1 MAGDS
6 YAKILFLLQ
15 QPFRVFPCRYPG
27 CAHSQ
32 YTTVRG
38 LDRHML
44 FVHGGPPPAPA
55 PPPPAPGPPR
65 TPPSP
70 VSDSNSSDEDTPR
83 VLVQWR
89 PPGIRTEGKAPR
101 MQLGDQFCVERGLDY
116 WFAGARGVPHIHLND
131 EKKRRLKE
139 AANNATKEQVEKYAQ
154 DPLGIC
160 MSGNR
165 LKHDYQLAKTR
176 ASKSAVLARYAMPGW
191 LWTNPPT
198 APDVDRGATGPI

>member
-1 MAGDS
+1 
-6 YAKILFLLQ
+6 
-15 QPFRVFPCRYPG
+15 
-27 CAHSQ
+27 
-32 YTTVRG
+32 
-38 LDRHML
+38 
-44 FVHGGPPPAPA
+44 
-55 PPPPAPGPPR
+55 
-65 TPPSP
+65 
-70 VSDSNSSDEDTPR
+70 
-83 VLVQWR
+83 
-89 PPGIRTEGKAPR
+89 

-116 WFAGARGVPHIHLND
+116 WFAGARGVHSIHLND

-154 DPLGIC
+154 DPLGIR

>member
-1 MAGDS
+1 MQD
-6 YAKILFLLQ
+6 
-15 QPFRVFPCRYPG
+15 
-27 CAHSQ
+27 
-32 YTTVRG
+32 
-38 LDRHML
+38 
-44 FVHGGPPPAPA
+44 VHGWLPPAPA
-55 PPPPAPGPPR
+55 PPAPAPQTTSSGVQSSAAAFVENTRTEGKAPRQQLYVGGVYRGPPR

-70 VSDSNSSDEDTPR
+70 VSDSNSSEDEDTPR

-116 WFAGARGVPHIHLND
+116 WFAGARGVHSIHLND

-154 DPLGIC
+154 DPLGIR